1 MILPPK
7 GSRAWF
13 QVQVA
18 RAIEKAEQSSRKAP
32 EIQLPE
38 QIAGST
44 ISWMKPKSKE
54 WMAVLLVGTCVVFV
68 LEWRKKERKRQAE
81 KLRQRKLQKGISSAG
96 GTAGFAD
103 WIRNDNPPGMGT
115 YFVDGREN
123 AESTWKSDA
132 FVSGGDADYLS
143 GDAERVWRER
153 GI

>member
-1 MILPPK
+1 MKRIIRTGLAA
-7 GSRAWF
+7 GREAAS
-13 QVQVA
+13 
-18 RAIEKAEQSSRKAP
+18 EKAA
-32 EIQLPE
+32 
-38 QIAGST
+38 
-44 ISWMKPKSKE
+44 
-54 WMAVLLVGTCVVFV
+54 
-68 LEWRKKERKRQAE
+68 
-81 KLRQRKLQKGISSAG
+81 KGISSAG

-123 AESTWKSDA
+123 AESTWKSDS